1 MMTFQFTED
10 QLSIQEMVRD
20 YAEKEIR
27 SRADEIDKT
36 ARFPKES
43 MDGLRELGVLQLTIP
58 EEYGGTGLDDELT
71 KALAVMEVAKCCAS
85 TAEILDVHYLSTDII
100 MRKGTLEQKALYL
113 PQAAEGRLGGFALT
127 EPGAG
132 SDASGLKTKAEK
144 DGDHYILNGTKCF
157 ISNLGPEEGNHF
169 VVVAVT
175 EPGVGTKGTTAFL
188 VDRSMPGVS
197 CGKTED
203 KMGIRGAAVSEL
215 VLEDVRVPASA
226 VLGRLGEGFK
236 IAMMGLDGG
245 RIGIASQACG
255 VAFGA
260 IAEAV
265 KYSGERVQFGK
276 PINANQGLQWYLADM
291 ATRAEAAWLLTLK
304 AAALRQQ
311 GQPCTTAAAMAKWYA
326 SEAACYCCDLALQIH
341 GGYGYM
347 KDYPIERMYRDA
359 RILRIYEGTS
369 EVQKM
374 VIARAVMKG

>member
-1 MMTFQFTED
+1 MTFQFTED

-36 ARFPKES
+36 GRFPKEN

-58 EEYGGTGLDDELT
+58 EEYGGTGVDDEIT
-71 KALAVMEVAKCCAS
+71 KALAVMEVA
-85 TAEILDVHYLSTDII
+85 
-100 MRKGTLEQKALYL
+100 
-113 PQAAEGRLGGFALT
+113 
-127 EPGAG
+127 
-132 SDASGLKTKAEK
+132 
-144 DGDHYILNGTKCF
+144 
-157 ISNLGPEEGNHF
+157 
-169 VVVAVT
+169 VT
-175 EPGVGTKGTTAFL
+175 EPGIGTKGTTAFL

-215 VLEDVRVPASA
+215 VLEDVRVPSSA
-226 VLGRLGEGFK
+226 ILGKLGEGFK

-291 ATRAEAAWLLTLK
+291 AVQAEAAWLLTLK

-311 GQPCTTAAAMAKWYA
+311 GLPCTTAAAMAKWYA

-374 VIARAVMKG
+374 VVARAVMKG

>member
-1 MMTFQFTED
+1 MTFQFTED

-36 ARFPKES
+36 GRFPKEN
-43 MDGLRELGVLQLTIP
+43 MDGLRELGVLQLAIP
-58 EEYGGTGLDDELT
+58 EEYGGTGVDDEIT

-100 MRKGTLEQKALYL
+100 MRKGTFEQKALYL
-113 PQAAEGRLGGFALT
+113 PQAAEGKLGGFALT

-132 SDASGLKTKAEK
+132 SDAGGLKTKAER
-144 DGDHYILNGTKCF
+144 DGDGYILNGTKCF

-175 EPGVGTKGTTAFL
+175 EPGIGTKGTTAFL

-215 VLEDVRVPASA
+215 VLEDVRVPSSA
-226 VLGRLGEGFK
+226 ILGKLGEGFK

-291 ATRAEAAWLLTLK
+291 AVQAEAAWLLTLK

-311 GQPCTTAAAMAKWYA
+311 GLPCTTAAAMAKWYA

-374 VIARAVMKG
+374 VVARAVMKG

>member
-1 MMTFQFTED
+1 MTFQFTED
-10 QLSIQEMVRD
+10 QLSIQEMVRN

-27 SRADEIDKT
+27 PRADEIDKT
-36 ARFPKES
+36 GRFPKENI
-43 MDGLRELGVLQLTIP
+43 DGLCELGILQMTIP
-58 EEYGGTGLDDELT
+58 EEFGGTGIDDEVT

-85 TAEILDVHYLSTDII
+85 TAEILDVHYLSTDIL
-100 MRKGTLEQKALYL
+100 MRKGTPEQKALYL
-113 PQAAEGRLGGFALT
+113 PQAAEGKLGGFALT

-132 SDASGLKTKAEK
+132 SDAGGLKTKAVK
-144 DGDHYILNGTKCF
+144 DGDDYILNGTKCF
-157 ISNLGPEEGNHF
+157 ISNLGPDEGNHF
-169 VVVAVT
+169 VAVAVT
-175 EPGVGTKGTTAFL
+175 EPGIGTKGTTAFL

-215 VLEDVRVPASA
+215 VLEDVRVPSSA
-226 VLGRLGEGFK
+226 ILGKLGEGFK

-311 GQPCTTAAAMAKWYA
+311 GLPCTTAAAMAKWYA
-326 SEAACYCCDLALQIH
+326 AEAACYCCDLALQIH

-374 VIARAVMKG
+374 VVARAVMKG

>member
-1 MMTFQFTED
+1 MFQFTED
-10 QLSIQEMVRD
+10 QLSIQELVRD
-20 YAEKEIR
+20 YAQSAIKPL
-27 SRADEIDKT
+27 ADEIDKT
-36 ARFPKES
+36 GRFPRENVA
-43 MDGLRELGVLQLTIP
+43 GLVELGILQLTIP
-58 EEYGGTGLDDELT
+58 EAYGGTGMDDEVA
-71 KALAVMEVAKCCAS
+71 KCLAVSEVAKCCAA
-85 TAEILDVHYLSTDII
+85 TAEILDVHYLSTDIL
-100 MRKGTLEQKALYL
+100 MRKGTEEQKERYL
-113 PQAAEGRLGGFALT
+113 PRAARGELAGFALT

-132 SDASGLKTKAEK
+132 SDAGGLKTKAAR
-144 DGDHYILNGTKCF
+144 DGEDYILNGTKCF
-157 ISNLGPEEGNHF
+157 ISNLGPEEGSHF

-215 VLEDVRVPASA
+215 VLEDVRVPKSA
-226 VLGRLGEGFK
+226 VLGQLGEGFK

-255 VAFGA
+255 VAYGA
-260 IAEAV
+260 LEEAV

-276 PINANQGLQWYLADM
+276 PINANQGLQWYLAEM
-291 ATRAEAAWLLTLK
+291 ATRADAAWLLTLR
-304 AAALRQQ
+304 AAALRQR
-311 GQPCTTAAAMAKWYA
+311 GLPCSTEAAMAKWYA
-326 SEAACYCCDLALQIH
+326 AEAACFCCDTALQIH

-347 KDYPIERMYRDA
+347 KDYAIERMYRDA

-374 VIARAVMKG
+374 VIARAVTKR

>member
-1 MMTFQFTED
+1 MMFQFTED
-10 QLSIQEMVRD
+10 QLSIQEMVRT

-27 SRADEIDKT
+27 PRADEIDKT
-36 ARFPKES
+36 CRFPKEN
-43 MDGLRELGVLQLTIP
+43 MDGLRDLGILQMTIP
-58 EEYGGTGLDDELT
+58 EEFGGTGIDDEVT

-85 TAEILDVHYLSTDII
+85 TAEILDVHYLSTDIL
-100 MRKGTLEQKALYL
+100 MRKGTEEQKAKYL
-113 PQAAEGRLGGFALT
+113 PQAATGKLGGFALT

-132 SDASGLKTKAEK
+132 SDAGGLKTKAVK
-144 DGDHYILNGTKCF
+144 DGDDYILNGTKCF
-157 ISNLGPEEGNHF
+157 ISNLGPDEGNHF
-169 VVVAVT
+169 VAVAVT
-175 EPGVGTKGTTAFL
+175 EPGIGTKGTTAFL

-226 VLGRLGEGFK
+226 ILGKLGEGFK

-291 ATRAEAAWLLTLK
+291 ATRAESAWLLTLK
-304 AAALRQQ
+304 AASLRQQ
-311 GQPCTTAAAMAKWYA
+311 GLPCTTAAAMAKWYA
-326 SEAACYCCDLALQIH
+326 AEAACFCCDLALQIH

-374 VIARAVMKG
+374 VIARSVMKG

>member
-1 MMTFQFTED
+1 MFRFTED
-10 QLSIQEMVRD
+10 QLAIQELVRD
-20 YAEKEIR
+20 YAQNEIKPL
-27 SRADEIDKT
+27 AAEIDKT
-36 ARFPKES
+36 GRFPAENIEGLKEI
-43 MDGLRELGVLQLTIP
+43 GALQLTIP
-58 EEYGGTGLDDELT
+58 EEYGGTGLDDEVT
-71 KALAVMEVAKCCAS
+71 KALSVMEVAKCCSA
-85 TAEILDVHYLSTDII
+85 TAEILDVHYLSTDIL
-100 MRKGTLEQKALYL
+100 MRKGTEEQKAYYL
-113 PQAAEGRLGGFALT
+113 PQAAEGKLGGFALT

-132 SDASGLKTKAEK
+132 SDAGGLKTRAVK
-144 DGDHYILNGTKCF
+144 DGTDYILNGTKCF

-175 EPGVGTKGTTAFL
+175 EPGIGTKGTTAFM

-215 VLEDVRVPASA
+215 VLEDVRVPETAI
-226 VLGRLGEGFK
+226 LGKIGEGFK

-260 IAEAV
+260 LEEAI

-276 PINANQGLQWYLADM
+276 PINANQGIQWYLADM
-291 ATRAEAAWLLTLK
+291 AAQAEAAWLLTLK
-304 AAALRQQ
+304 AASLRQQ
-311 GQPCTTAAAMAKWYA
+311 GLPCTTEAAMAKWKA
-326 SEAACYCCDLALQIH
+326 AEAACFCCDLALQIH

-374 VIARAVMKG
+374 VIARNLLKD

>member
-1 MMTFQFTED
+1 MTFQFTED
-10 QLSIQEMVRD
+10 QLSIQEMVRT

-27 SRADEIDKT
+27 PRAEEIDKT
-36 ARFPKES
+36 GRFPKEN
-43 MDGLRELGVLQLTIP
+43 MDGLRELGILQLTIP
-58 EEYGGTGLDDELT
+58 EEYGGTGIDDELT

-100 MRKGTLEQKALYL
+100 MRKGTPEQKALYL
-113 PQAAEGRLGGFALT
+113 PQAAEGKLGGFALT

-132 SDASGLKTKAEK
+132 SDAGGLKTKAEK
-144 DGDHYILNGTKCF
+144 DGDGYILNGAKCF

-175 EPGVGTKGTTAFL
+175 EPGIGTKGTTAFL
-188 VDRSMPGVS
+188 VDRSMSGVS

-226 VLGRLGEGFK
+226 VLGRPGEGFK

-291 ATRAEAAWLLTLK
+291 AARAEAAWLLTLK

-374 VIARAVMKG
+374 VVARAVMKG

>member
-1 MMTFQFTED
+1 MFQFTEE
-10 QLSIQEMVRD
+10 QLSIRD
-20 YAEKEIR
+20 VAKEVAQGQIR
-27 SRADEIDKT
+27 ALADEIDKT
-36 ARFPKES
+36 GRFPAENIDALLQTGI
-43 MDGLRELGVLQLTIP
+43 MQLTIP
-58 EEYGGTGLDDELT
+58 EEYGGTGIDDEIA
-71 KALAVMEVAKCCAS
+71 KALAVSEVAKTCAS
-85 TAEILDVHYLSTDII
+85 TAEILDVHYLSTDIL
-100 MRKGTLEQKALYL
+100 MRKGTQEQKEKYL
-113 PQAAEGRLGGFALT
+113 PMAVEGKLGGFALT

-132 SDASGLKTKAEK
+132 SDAGGLKTRAVK
-144 DGDHYILNGTKCF
+144 DGNDYILNGTKCF

-175 EPGVGTKGTTAFL
+175 EPGIGTKGTTAFL
-188 VDRSMPGVS
+188 VDRSMAGVS

-215 VLEDVRVPASA
+215 VLEDVRVPETAI
-226 VLGRLGEGFK
+226 LGKIGEGFK

-255 VAFGA
+255 VAYGA
-260 IAEAV
+260 IEEAV

-276 PINANQGLQWYLADM
+276 PINRNQGLQWYLADM
-291 ATRAEAAWLLTLK
+291 ATRADAAWLLTLR

-311 GQPCTTAAAMAKWYA
+311 GLSCTTEAAMAKWYA
-326 SEAACYCCDLALQIH
+326 AEAACFCCDLSLQIH

-347 KDYPIERMYRDA
+347 KDYAIERMYRDA

-374 VIARAVMKG
+374 VISRSVIGK

>member
-1 MMTFQFTED
+1 MFTFTEE
-10 QLSIQEMVRD
+10 QLEIQELVRD
-20 YAEKEIR
+20 YASNEIR
-27 SRADEIDKT
+27 SLAGEIDKT
-36 ARFPKES
+36 GRFPKENL
-43 MDGLRELGVLQLTIP
+43 DGLTEMGVMQLTIP
-58 EEYGGTGLDDELT
+58 EEYGGTGLDDEIL
-71 KALAVMEVAKCCAS
+71 KCLCVMEVAKCCAS
-85 TAEILDVHYLSTDII
+85 TAEILDVHYLSTDIL
-100 MRKGTLEQKALYL
+100 MRKGTEEQKAKYL
-113 PQAAEGRLGGFALT
+113 PEAAEGKLAGFALT

-132 SDASGLKTKAEK
+132 SDAGGLKTRAIK
-144 DGDHYILNGTKCF
+144 DGTDYILNGTKCF

-169 VVVAVT
+169 VVIAVT
-175 EPGVGTKGTTAFL
+175 EPGIGSKGTTAFL

-215 VLEDVRVPASA
+215 VLEDVRVPESA
-226 VLGRLGEGFK
+226 ILGQIGEGFK

-260 IAEAV
+260 IEEAV
-265 KYSGERVQFGK
+265 KYANERVQFGK
-276 PINANQGLQWYLADM
+276 PISANQGLQWYLADM
-291 ATRAEAAWLLTLK
+291 AAQAEAAWLLTLR
-304 AAALRQQ
+304 AASLRQQ
-311 GQPCTTAAAMAKWYA
+311 GLPCTKEAAMAKWKA
-326 SEAACYCCDLALQIH
+326 AEAACFCCDLALQIH

-374 VIARAVMKG
+374 VIAREVIKG

>member
-1 MMTFQFTED
+1 MTFQFTED
-10 QLSIQEMVRD
+10 QLSIQEMVRN

-27 SRADEIDKT
+27 PRADEIDKT
-36 ARFPKES
+36 GRFPKENI
-43 MDGLRELGVLQLTIP
+43 DGLCELGILQMTIP
-58 EEYGGTGLDDELT
+58 EEFGGTGIDDEIT

-85 TAEILDVHYLSTDII
+85 TAEILDVHYLSTDIL
-100 MRKGTLEQKALYL
+100 MRKGTPEQKALYL
-113 PQAAEGRLGGFALT
+113 PQAAEGKLGGFALT

-132 SDASGLKTKAEK
+132 SDAGGLKTKAVK
-144 DGDHYILNGTKCF
+144 DGDDYILNGTKCF
-157 ISNLGPEEGNHF
+157 ISNLGPDEGNHF
-169 VVVAVT
+169 VAVAVT
-175 EPGVGTKGTTAFL
+175 EPGIGTKGTTAFL

-215 VLEDVRVPASA
+215 VLEDVRVPSSA
-226 VLGRLGEGFK
+226 ILGKLGEGFK

-311 GQPCTTAAAMAKWYA
+311 GLPCTTAAAMAKWYA
-326 SEAACYCCDLALQIH
+326 AEAACYCCDLALQIH

-374 VIARAVMKG
+374 VVARAVMKG